1 MDGSLRCTSDNS
13 PTLSNEGCGRRW
25 MLKFL
30 EVARVVVMIALCVG
44 CGEIQAA
51 TYPTYAD
58 AVAAGAQRRGWLPSF
73 VPATATD
80 IREAHDIDTNTQWLR
95 FRVPVGDTSV
105 GNGAERISISV
116 AAGRAPKPPRAMGDW
131 LPELRSPPT
140 ITRRSGIQAYRH
152 SGQRGARCVA
162 VIPRDGLAYAWTC

>member
-1 MDGSLRCTSDNS
+1 MPR
-13 PTLSNEGCGRRW
+13 
-25 MLKFL
+25 FL
-30 EVARVVVMIALCVG
+30 DITRVVTGFALCVG
-44 CGEIQAA
+44 CGEIQSA
-51 TYPTYAD
+51 TYATYAD
-58 AVAAGAQRRGWLPSF
+58 AVAAGEQRRGWLPSF

-131 LPELRSPPT
+131 LPELRSPPI

-152 SGQRGARCVA
+152 SGQRGAGCVA
-162 VIPRDGLAYAWTC
+162 VVPRDGLAYAWTC